1 MTDCKCRD
9 KEKGSEDLKKN
20 RYCTNSGRTLLADE
34 VRTKGTAYSEAERRA
49 LGIEGLLPPVPA
61 SLACQA
67 EAMLE
72 TYRSLTTPMEKSL
85 FLDSL
90 RAANETLFFKLL
102 MDNVD
107 ELLPVAYTPTVGDFC
122 KRFSHIFRF
131 PRGMFLSIED
141 RGRLREILDNAQ
153 DEVDMIV
160 VTDGERILG
169 LGDLGVNGHGIPV
182 GKLVFY
188 TVCAGVDPARCLG
201 ITLDVGTNRE
211 RYLTDPLYLGHRHG
225 RVRGTD
231 YDSFIEEFFEA
242 VKDKWPNCAIQFEDF
257 ANQNAFRLLEKYQ
270 NRYACFSDDIQGTAA
285 AVVAGFFAVARA
297 KKGRVSDER
306 ILFLGAGESGTGA
319 AQLLVEAMAEEGTP
333 RSEAHSR
340 IFLYDINGAISTRRT
355 DLPANHLPFAKD
367 IDPSLSFEAVVDL
380 VQPTAIVGLS
390 TCGGAFTE
398 SILRKMAAMN
408 ERPVVFA
415 LSNPNSHSECSA
427 LDAYRYTG
435 GRALFCSGSPFEP
448 VDFGGKH
455 YIPRQGN
462 NYFIFPGIGL
472 GALLCGATGIP
483 PEVFLIAAHAVADTV
498 TDEDLAQGSLYPP
511 SSTMREISAKIAA
524 AVIRNAVASGRAQR
538 TDFPAELETWVK
550 QTMYQ
555 PEYK

>member
-20 RYCTNSGRTLLADE
+20 RCCTNSGRTLLADE

-319 AQLLVEAMAEEGTP
+319 AQ
-333 RSEAHSR
+333 R
-340 IFLYDINGAISTRRT
+340 GA
-355 DLPANHLPFAKD
+355 LAHLPLRHQRRHL
-367 IDPSLSFEAVVDL
+367 DPPHGPPCQPPALCKGHRSVALLRGGGRSRAADRDRGALDLRGRVHRVDSA
-380 VQPTAIVGLS
+380 QDG
-390 TCGGAFTE
+390 C
-398 SILRKMAAMN
+398 N
-408 ERPVVFA
+408 ERA
-415 LSNPNSHSECSA
+415 A
-427 LDAYRYTG
+427 G
-435 GRALFCSGSPFEP
+435 GLRAL
-448 VDFGGKH
+448 
-455 YIPRQGN
+455 
-462 NYFIFPGIGL
+462 
-472 GALLCGATGIP
+472 
-483 PEVFLIAAHAVADTV
+483 
-498 TDEDLAQGSLYPP
+498 
-511 SSTMREISAKIAA
+511 
-524 AVIRNAVASGRAQR
+524 
-538 TDFPAELETWVK
+538 
-550 QTMYQ
+550 Q
-555 PEYK
+555 PELSLGVQRS